1 MMAFPASVRIFLWR
15 GATDLRRS
23 YDALSAMVRDRVG
36 EDPLSGHLFVFC
48 NRRRTQVKVLYWDRD
63 GFAVWQKRLE
73 RGTFRV
79 APGLAESRQELPM
92 AEFHCLLEGIVPR
105 RQYRRW
111 SPPSRS
117 PR

>member
-1 MMAFPASVRIFLWR
+1 MIAPPGSVKVYLWR

-23 YDALSAMVRDRVG
+23 YDALSAMVRTFLG
-36 EDPLSGHLFVFC
+36 EDPLSGHMFVFC

-79 APGLAESRQELPM
+79 PPGTVDKLEMRM
-92 AEFHCLLEGIVPR
+92 ADFYSLLEGIVSKR
-105 RQYRRW
+105 HYRRY
-111 SPPSRS
+111 SHPEKQEI
-117 PR
+117 

>member
-1 MMAFPASVRIFLWR
+1 MMALPGSVKVFLWR

-23 YDALSAMVRDRVG
+23 YDALSAMVRVYMI

-73 RGTFRV
+73 RGTFRI
-79 APGLAESRQELPM
+79 ASGLPDKQELRM
-92 AEFHCLLEGIVPR
+92 ADFHCLLEGIVPKRQHR
-105 RQYRRW
+105 RY
-111 SPPSRS
+111 SPPCQ
-117 PR
+117 